1 MKSIER
7 KTISHHLK
15 NVNISPNL
23 TFKDDSSYL
32 SYGSDNTSKM
42 AGSSLPD
49 LPEWSLEKK
58 IDYFMISKSV
68 EKKKKKSLQKLK
80 TYKPKVVQLS
90 DPSVI
95 TDPSYF
101 RCHYPMESIF
111 FFLASFIFSS
121 ILHMDIGPMTFLSC
135 ILLQDFLTQPS

>member
-7 KTISHHLK
+7 KPTSHVD
-15 NVNISPNL
+15 NVNVSPNL
-23 TFKDDSSYL
+23 TFKDNSSCL

-68 EKKKKKSLQKLK
+68 E
-80 TYKPKVVQLS
+80 
-90 DPSVI
+90 
-95 TDPSYF
+95 
-101 RCHYPMESIF
+101 
-111 FFLASFIFSS
+111 
-121 ILHMDIGPMTFLSC
+121 
-135 ILLQDFLTQPS
+135 